1 MADVPATGRLAVPQ
15 ILGSGALLFGIV
27 ENNTDGMPLA
37 GTHSADAVTKVDPI
51 VALGA
56 FHWAIMHRK
65 CNGVA
70 LPQRDD
76 FGAALHA
83 RPLFGDDELPARKI
97 PIRFRKQD
105 RHLQRKREVAV
116 QILMQTIE
124 VARHVLQEKR
134 CRPGLTRRVALPQ
147 KFHVTLRV
155 TTLDVHLFVPGI
167 GHYRQTRIE
176 RSSQASEE
184 IWQRILEVAVFAFTE
199 SMPSHVDVTTEE
211 VFFGVE
217 RSDFPALIAGKSIC
231 R

>member
-1 MADVPATGRLAVPQ
+1 MADGPATGRLAVPQ
-15 ILGSGALLFGIV
+15 IFGSGALLFGIV
-27 ENNTDGMPLA
+27 ENNTHGMPLA

-56 FHWAIMHRK
+56 LHRAIMHGK

-76 FGAALHA
+76 LGAALHA
-83 RPLFGDDELPARKI
+83 RPLFGDDELPARKV

-134 CRPGLTRRVALPQ
+134 CRRV
-147 KFHVTLRV
+147 
-155 TTLDVHLFVPGI
+155 
-167 GHYRQTRIE
+167 
-176 RSSQASEE
+176 
-184 IWQRILEVAVFAFTE
+184 
-199 SMPSHVDVTTEE
+199 
-211 VFFGVE
+211 
-217 RSDFPALIAGKSIC
+217 
-231 R
+231 